1 MSEKLKDTLN
11 RRKEMKKKTYESEL
25 ANYIDLRDRYH
36 AHDKFA
42 HEEVVE
48 IFGQHRP
55 LDKLEK
61 KIKALQ
67 VKLGLAEQKGGESK
81 FNLINIPDHELP
93 P

>member
-1 MSEKLKDTLN
+1 VRKRMSEKLKDTLN

-48 IFGQHRP
+48 IFG
-55 LDKLEK
+55 
-61 KIKALQ
+61 
-67 VKLGLAEQKGGESK
+67 
-81 FNLINIPDHELP
+81 
-93 P
+93 